1 MKKIIALS
9 YNDLK
14 NVIREPMLLFLMAGP
29 FLMSLGIRWLIP
41 FLSQYLIIYIDLKT
55 YYPLISGFIL
65 VFIPMLLGMLAGFLL
80 LDERDDN
87 IFMTLIVTPLA
98 KYGYIAYRI
107 LVPTVISFIY
117 TLLILPLVGLVR
129 VDFITIIPI
138 AFLAALEAP
147 LTALYLV
154 VFAGNK
160 VEGLALSKAL
170 GIFMI
175 APLVGYFI
183 DSKVKL
189 LAGIIPFYW
198 PVMALVIGDYTKLD
212 YWMHII
218 LGLLIHLVFL
228 TILLKRF
235 NKRIS

>member
-9 YNDLK
+9 YNDLR
-14 NVIREPMLLFLMAGP
+14 NIIREPMLLFLMAGP
-29 FLMSLGIRWLIP
+29 FVMSLGVKWLIL
-41 FLSQYLIIYIDLKT
+41 FLSQYLKKYVDLNI
-55 YYPLISGFIL
+55 YYPLISGFVL
-65 VFIPMLLGMLAGFLL
+65 VFIPMLLGMLTGFLL

-87 IFMTLIVTPLA
+87 VFMTLIVTPLG
-98 KYGYIAYRI
+98 KYGYISYRI
-107 LVPTVISFIY
+107 LLPTVISFIY
-117 TLLILPLVGLVR
+117 TLFILPLIGLIS
-129 VDFITIIPI
+129 VDYVTLLFI
-138 AFLAALEAP
+138 AFLTALEAP

-170 GIFMI
+170 GIFMV

-183 DSKVKL
+183 DSKLKL

-198 PVMALVIGDYTKLD
+198 PVMALVIGNHTKLD

-218 LGLLIHLVFL
+218 LGLFVHFVFL
-228 TILLKRF
+228 IILLKRF

>member
-29 FLMSLGIRWLIP
+29 FVMALGIRWIIP
-41 FLSQYLIIYIDLKT
+41 FLAQYLITYIDLKA
-55 YYPLISGFIL
+55 YYPLISGFVL
-65 VFIPMLLGMLAGFLL
+65 VFIPMLLGMLSGFLL
-80 LDERDDN
+80 LDERDDHV
-87 IFMTLIVTPLA
+87 FMTLIVTPLA
-98 KYGYIAYRI
+98 KNGYIAYRI
-107 LVPTVISFIY
+107 LLPTVSSFLY
-117 TLLILPLVGLVR
+117 ALLILPLVGLVR

-138 AFLAALEAP
+138 AFLAAFEAP
-147 LTALYLV
+147 MTALYLV

-175 APLVGYFI
+175 APLAGYFM
-183 DSKVKL
+183 DSKLKL
-189 LAGIIPFYW
+189 LAGLSPFYW

-218 LGLLIHLVFL
+218 LGLLIHLIFL
-228 TILLKRF
+228 TVFLKRF
-235 NKRIS
+235 DKRIS